1 MESLL
6 KHLTRP
12 ISLNG
17 NSRTKSRA
25 GLANANNQQHWSLQ
39 FGIFD
44 RIIFSREVSAVGG
57 DGEFRDVCDND
68 QSACLAN
75 EARRRRSPS
84 LPPLVP
90 RPQGRERRMPIET
103 NVSLLHPSLPFFP
116 GTPLLA
122 LVFLHRENAGLA

>member
-44 RIIFSREVSAVGG
+44 RIIFSREVSAVGC

-75 EARRRRSPS
+75 EARRRSPS
-84 LPPLVP
+84 LPPASP
-90 RPQGRERRMPIET
+90 DHKGGRGGCRSKQMLAFCIPHCPSFLAHLCWPLSSCTVRMP
-103 NVSLLHPSLPFFP
+103 
-116 GTPLLA
+116 A
-122 LVFLHRENAGLA
+122 